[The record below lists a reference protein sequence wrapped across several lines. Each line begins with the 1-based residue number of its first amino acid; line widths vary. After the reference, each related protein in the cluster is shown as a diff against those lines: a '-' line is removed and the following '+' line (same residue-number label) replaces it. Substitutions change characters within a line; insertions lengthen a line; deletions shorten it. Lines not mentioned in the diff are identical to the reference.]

1 MSMTCIVGV
10 SDGKNVYIGADRGA
24 SDDDSII
31 SLDTPKVYRNNNWI
45 FGFSGSLGTGQL
57 MQCITLPIVKDNED
71 VFVILRTKVVSLLKN
86 AIDIYGTESSDHAA
100 DFLIG
105 CKGRLFEMSTED
117 WGVVE
122 VNEVS
127 IGSGGAFALGSL
139 YSTKHYSNTRDRIEL
154 ALGSA
159 ITYSPT
165 CQGPID
171 IISL

>member
-1 MSMTCIVGV
+1 VTCIVAMV
-10 SDGKNVYIGADRGA
+10 DNNSIYMGADRGA
-24 SDDDSII
+24 SDDDSIV
-31 SLDTPKVYRNNNWI
+31 SLSNPKVYIKGDWI

-57 MQCITLPIVKDNED
+57 MQCITLPIVKDTDD
-71 VFVILRTKVVSLLKN
+71 VFVIVRTTIVKLLKD
-86 AIDIYGTESSDHAA
+86 AIDIYGSESSDHTA

-122 VNEVS
+122 VDEVA

-139 YSTKHYSNTRDRIEL
+139 YSTKEAYSNAHIRMTY
-154 ALGSA
+154 ALNAA

-171 IISL
+171 ILYI